1 MHNLMPSPIVVPVI
15 TAGAYSA
22 NDVVGG
28 LLTFQLAPEAP
39 AGVNPASGFVV
50 VVTISDDDNEKA
62 ALELHL
68 FREAPTAIAD
78 NAAFAPTF
86 ADLKKRIGSVA
97 IAAGDYVTINSNAQA
112 VKSGIEMEFYAPN
125 GVLYGY
131 LVATGTPTY
140 SATSDLAIALT
151 AYLI

>member
-39 AGVNPASGFVV
+39 AGVNPASGFVR

-68 FREAPTAIAD
+68 FREAPTVIAD

-86 ADLKKRIGSVA
+86 ADLKKRVGSVV
-97 IAAGDYVTINSNAQA
+97 IAAGDYVTINSNGHADVFGHVRPGDCPHRVPRLMA
-112 VKSGIEMEFYAPN
+112 AHPVEGE
-125 GVLYGY
+125 
-131 LVATGTPTY
+131 AT
-140 SATSDLAIALT
+140 
-151 AYLI
+151 

>member
-1 MHNLMPSPIVVPVI
+1 MQNSVKTVTLTPVI

-22 NDVVGG
+22 GDVVGP
-28 LLTFQLAPEAP
+28 QLEFPLADPSP
-39 AGVNPASGFVV
+39 AGVNPASGFVR

-86 ADLKKRIGSVA
+86 ADLKKRIGSVV

-140 SATSDLAIALT
+140 TATSDLAVALT
-151 AYLI
+151 AYLV